1 MPVASRTGPATTG
14 KATTARATT
23 GERIL
28 DAAKVSFGSRGYDAT
43 SLDALAAGLGLRKQ
57 TILYWYPSK
66 EALLSAAVDRTASD
80 LAEALERAL
89 ARAGPGWPRV
99 EALVKSVFRLSVRR
113 PELLGVVREVSRL
126 GPPASTQLLQALEPL
141 MERATDF
148 LRTEMAAG
156 RMGERDPR
164 LVLLA
169 AYSAV
174 LGMATE
180 VEVLRALG
188 LELTARELI
197 RRRNE
202 LLSFLR
208 SALLLS
214 PPAGRGVPL
223 ARARP

>member
-1 MPVASRTGPATTG
+1 MAGPITTSGATTS
-14 KATTARATT
+14 
-23 GERIL
+23 ERIL
-28 DAAKVSFGSRGYDAT
+28 EAAQVSFGSRGYEAT
-43 SLDALAAGLGLRKQ
+43 SLDALGAGLGLRKQ

-66 EALLSAAVDRTASD
+66 EALLAAAVDRTATE

-126 GPPASTQLLQALEPL
+126 GPPASTRLLCALEPL
-141 MERATDF
+141 MERATEF
-148 LRTEMAAG
+148 LRTEMAEG
-156 RMGERDPR
+156 RMGEREPR

-188 LELTARELI
+188 FEPTARELL
-197 RRRNE
+197 RRRDE

-208 SALLLS
+208 SALSVS
-214 PPAGRGVPL
+214 PSHA
-223 ARARP
+223 

>member
-1 MPVASRTGPATTG
+1 MAVASTGAPP
-14 KATTARATT
+14 T

-28 DAAKVSFGSRGYDAT
+28 DAAMASFGAAGYEAT
-43 SLDALAAGLGLRKQ
+43 SLDALASGLGLRKQ

-66 EALLSAAVDRTASD
+66 EALLAAAVDRTGTE
-80 LAEALERAL
+80 LAAALERSL
-89 ARAGPGWPRV
+89 ARAGEGWPRV
-99 EALVKSVFRLSVRR
+99 EAIVKSVFRLSVRR

-126 GPPASTQLLQALEPL
+126 GPPASTRLLAKLEPL
-141 MERATDF
+141 MDRATAF
-148 LRTEMAAG
+148 LGAEMAAG
-156 RMGERDPR
+156 RMGELEPR

-188 LELTARELI
+188 FEPTARELV

-202 LLSFLR
+202 LLAFLR
-208 SALLLS
+208 SAL
-214 PPAGRGVPL
+214 AVG
-223 ARARP
+223 A

>member
-1 MPVASRTGPATTG
+1 MAVASSSGAPATP
-14 KATTARATT
+14 
-23 GERIL
+23 ERIL
-28 DAAKVSFGSRGYDAT
+28 DAAVASFGTTGYEAT
-43 SLDALAAGLGLRKQ
+43 SLDALASGLGLRKQ

-66 EALLSAAVDRTASD
+66 EALLAAAVDRTGAE
-80 LAEALERAL
+80 LAAALEGAL
-89 ARAGPGWPRV
+89 AHAGEGWARV
-99 EALVKSVFRLSVRR
+99 EAIVKSVFRLSVRR

-126 GPPASTQLLQALEPL
+126 GPPTSTRLLTKLEPL

-148 LRTEMAAG
+148 LRAEMAAG
-156 RMGERDPR
+156 RMEERDPR

-188 LELTARELI
+188 FEPTARELV

-202 LLSFLR
+202 LLAFLR
-208 SALLLS
+208 SAL
-214 PPAGRGVPL
+214 AVE
-223 ARARP
+223 A

>member
-1 MPVASRTGPATTG
+1 MPGASTPGPSAT
-14 KATTARATT
+14 A
-23 GERIL
+23 ERIL
-28 DAAKVSFGSRGYDAT
+28 DAAMASFGSTGYDAT
-43 SLDALAAGLGLRKQ
+43 SLDALAGGLSLRKQ

-66 EALLSAAVDRTASD
+66 EALLVASVDRTASE

-126 GPPASTQLLQALEPL
+126 GPPASTRLLTALEPL
-141 MERATDF
+141 MERATEF
-148 LRTEMAAG
+148 LRAEMAAG
-156 RMGERDPR
+156 RMGEREPR

-188 LELTARELI
+188 FEPTARELV

-202 LLSFLR
+202 LLAFLR
-208 SALLLS
+208 SALSVS
-214 PPAGRGVPL
+214 PS
-223 ARARP
+223 